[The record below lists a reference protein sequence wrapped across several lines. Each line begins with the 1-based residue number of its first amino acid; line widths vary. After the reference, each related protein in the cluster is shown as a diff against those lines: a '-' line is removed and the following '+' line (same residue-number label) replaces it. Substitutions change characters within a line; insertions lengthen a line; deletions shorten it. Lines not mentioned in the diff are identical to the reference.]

1 MAQSSL
7 GAHWKTV
14 WVYSVSRQ
22 RRFCVIVGGM
32 SEELPDSRMND
43 VSAATTVYRPSSWPV
58 YGHDWAVEHL
68 RRALLHGRIRHA
80 YLIVGTE
87 SIGKETLAQAL
98 GMALNCADEE
108 ASARPCG
115 QCRACRLIASGN
127 HPDVLYSELDGSSG
141 MLRIEEVRSM
151 TQRLALKP
159 YEGRYRVGIFRDF
172 DHARPQVQD
181 ALLKTLEEPP
191 PQSLLILLAP
201 SVESLLPTIVSRSQ
215 VIRLHPLSTAAIQ
228 AALVEG
234 RGADPERA
242 ALLARLSG
250 GRVGWAIRALEDESI
265 LEQRKSAFDLLEHL
279 LTLNRAGRFE
289 LAEDLSKEKLA
300 LAPLLELWQT
310 YWRDVLLLCQDS
322 RIEPANIDRH
332 ESLTAL
338 AQSLTVEEAMHALQA
353 TRGLLERLS
362 ANLNLRLAVEILML
376 EYPGLPSRR

>member
-1 MAQSSL
+1 
-7 GAHWKTV
+7 
-14 WVYSVSRQ
+14 
-22 RRFCVIVGGM
+22 
-32 SEELPDSRMND
+32 MND
-43 VSAATTVYRPSSWPV
+43 LSAAPTLHHQTAWPV
-58 YGHDWAVEHL
+58 FGHDWAVDHL

-87 SIGKETLAQAL
+87 SIGKETLARAL
-98 GMALNCADEE
+98 AMALNCAHADE
-108 ASARPCG
+108 SARPCG
-115 QCRACRLIASGN
+115 ECRPCRLIASGS

-159 YEGRYRVGIFRDF
+159 YEARYRVGIFRDF

-228 AALVEG
+228 AALIDG

-242 ALLARLSG
+242 ELLARLSG
-250 GRVGWAIRALEDESI
+250 GRIGWAIRALEDESI
-265 LEQRKSAFDLLEHL
+265 LGQRDSAFDLLERL

-289 LAEDLSKEKLA
+289 LAEDLSKDKLA

-310 YWRDVLLLCQDS
+310 YWRDALLLCQGS
-322 RIEPANIDRH
+322 AAEPANLDRR
-332 ESLTAL
+332 ESLAAL
-338 AQSLTVEEAMHALQA
+338 AQSLTGEEAMTALQA
-353 TRGLLERLS
+353 TRSLLDRLS